1 MASHPLGFL
10 VPQVI
15 VADNKGNLGFY
26 NLIQDLVDLVDLVGF
41 LLAQQIDPLTALLS
55 PGNLDHLEK
64 RGLEE
69 R

>member
-26 NLIQDLVDLVDLVGF
+26 NLIQDLVDLVGF